1 MKGLR
6 ELFKKFEVD
15 ASIYGHAGDGN
26 LHIMVFLDPTREEDV
41 RKMVSLADTC
51 YDLVLSL
58 KGTISGEHG
67 DGRLRT
73 YYLRKQYPN
82 LYPAMVEIKNLF
94 DPKKILNPGCIIGGE
109 KNPLNQ
115 HLKYASQDQG
125 RMIGTF
131 FDKEVVRTAIETCS

>member
-1 MKGLR
+1 
-6 ELFKKFEVD
+6 
-15 ASIYGHAGDGN
+15 
-26 LHIMVFLDPTREEDV
+26 MVFLDL
-41 RKMVSLADTC
+41 RKDSEVKKMLELTDAC

-94 DPKKILNPGCIIGGE
+94 DPKNIFNPGCIVGGE

-115 HLKYASQDQG
+115 HLKYESQDQG
-125 RMIGTF
+125 RLTGTF
-131 FDKEVVRTAIETCS
+131 FDKEVVRTAIETCSGCGKCRSYCPVAQKVF